1 MSWSLGTVLNNYG
14 QPIAIQAFQA
24 NGATLDYSS
33 TPISGGNINIIVP
46 LRGTLVF
53 VDLGRV
59 PGSVPPFG
67 IDAFY
72 LDQTWS
78 FRYATT
84 TKINVTI
91 DATGAP
97 TLTQV

>member
-1 MSWSLGTVLNNYG
+1 MTWSLGSVVNNYG
-14 QPIAIQAFQA
+14 QPIAVQAFQLS
-24 NGATLDYSS
+24 GTSFDYGLNS
-33 TPISGGNINIIVP
+33 ISGGNVNIIVP
-46 LRGTLVF
+46 LRGTLEF

-78 FRYATT
+78 FRYATSA
-84 TKINVTI
+84 KINVTI
-91 DATGAP
+91 GIDGNP
-97 TLTQV
+97 TLTQA